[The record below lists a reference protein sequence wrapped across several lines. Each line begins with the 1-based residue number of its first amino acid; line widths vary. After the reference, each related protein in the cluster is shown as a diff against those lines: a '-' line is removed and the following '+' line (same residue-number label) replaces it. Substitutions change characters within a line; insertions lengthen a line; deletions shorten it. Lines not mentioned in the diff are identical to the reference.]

1 MAERVPFSNRPAP
14 GSGHFLRAVHLRK
27 EDVPAWRDYPFRL
40 PAVQALRRAPLALAP
55 DVTIFVGENGTGKST
70 LLEGIAVAFGFNPE
84 GGSRNFQFRTR
95 DTHSALSECL
105 TLQRGAARPAD
116 GFFLRAESFY
126 NVATEI
132 DNLGM
137 SDHALYGGRSLH
149 EQSHGEAFFSLFMHR
164 FGGSGL
170 YLLDEPEA
178 ALSPMRQ
185 MAMLARMYAL
195 AQDGAQFVVATHSP
209 ILMAYPGA
217 RLLQFDGFGVAPV
230 KLEETEHNFVTREF
244 LNAPERMLRNLLSAA
259 DPSRESDG

>member
-1 MAERVPFSNRPAP
+1 MAQRVALSNRPAP
-14 GSGHFLRAVHLRK
+14 GSGHFLQAVLLRA
-27 EDVPAWRDYPFRL
+27 DGVPSWRDYPFHL
-40 PAVQALRRAPLALAP
+40 PAVQALRRRPLELAP

-70 LLEGIAVAFGFNPE
+70 LLEGIAVAWGFNPE

-95 DTHSALSECL
+95 DTHSPLSDCL
-105 TLQRGAARPAD
+105 TLKRGASRPSTD
-116 GFFLRAESFY
+116 FFLRAESFY

-137 SDHALYGGRSLH
+137 ANHALYGGRSLH

-164 FGGSGL
+164 FGGGGL

-185 MAMLARMYAL
+185 MAMLAQMHAL

-209 ILMAYPGA
+209 ILMAFPGA
-217 RLLQFDGFGVAPV
+217 RLLRFDESGYAPV
-230 KLEETEHNFVTREF
+230 ALEETEHYFVTREF
-244 LNAPERMLRNLLSAA
+244 LNAPERMLRNLLTPPEPEA
-259 DPSRESDG
+259 